1 MPESP
6 RRTVFRN
13 ARLVDGT
20 GAPPRAGV
28 DVVLEGG
35 RIASVGGSVAVGDA
49 EVIELEGR
57 TLLPGLIDCHVH
69 LTFTGEAQEV
79 ERAATIPVPT
89 SGAVR

>member
-13 ARLVDGT
+13 ARLLDGT
-20 GAPPRAGV
+20 GAPPRTGV

-35 RIASVGGSVAVGDA
+35 RIASVGGSVAVGDT
-49 EVIELEGR
+49 EVIELQGR
-57 TLLPGLIDCHVH
+57 TLMPGLIDCHVH

-79 ERAATIPVPT
+79 ERAATIPVPDL
-89 SGAVR
+89 A